1 MTFLGSRVLDKF
13 AKEWR
18 TEIYSSV
25 SVLLSGKMWIIGGD
39 DFRRQLS
46 IVDDCSLKSVG
57 NLPFDLQQGAANI
70 VDGVN
75 GAQSALLCFDFNSPS
90 VCHS

>member
-1 MTFLGSRVLDKF
+1 MTFLGSRALDKF
-13 AKEWR
+13 TREWR
-18 TEIYSSV
+18 TEIYSSC
-25 SVLLSGKMWIIGGD
+25 SFLLSGKMWILGGD

-46 IVDDCSLKSVG
+46 IVDDCTLKFKG
-57 NLPFDLQQGAANI
+57 NLPFDFQQGAANI
-70 VDGVN
+70 IDGVN

>member
-1 MTFLGSRVLDKF
+1 MMLLGSRVLDKF
-13 AKEWR
+13 SKEWR
-18 TEIYSSV
+18 TEIYSTC

-46 IVDDCSLKSVG
+46 LVDDCTLKSAG

-70 VDGVN
+70 IDGVH
-75 GAQSALLCFDFNSPS
+75 GQSALLCFDFNSPS